1 MRACRGRPAATAGA
15 RSSVTGAATRTLGGR
30 RSPGSVGGLLR
41 VAPRRQ
47 PELRNKCKSR
57 PRGNTNLCHARSSA
71 MAEQPPAVVG
81 GHGLREQRARP
92 HHAAWSQHSRLPR

>member
-47 PELRNKCKSR
+47 PELRKMQIKGQYESV
-57 PRGNTNLCHARSSA
+57 PRI
-71 MAEQPPAVVG
+71 
-81 GHGLREQRARP
+81 GHGRAATRRGGWTR
-92 HHAAWSQHSRLPR
+92 AA